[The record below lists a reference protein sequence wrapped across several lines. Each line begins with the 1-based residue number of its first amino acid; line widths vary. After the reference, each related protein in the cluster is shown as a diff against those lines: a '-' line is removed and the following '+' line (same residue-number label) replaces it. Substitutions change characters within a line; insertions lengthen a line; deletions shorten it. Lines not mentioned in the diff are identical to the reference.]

1 MSTEGAI
8 EEREARAVGVFEER
22 FASGSSE
29 AQGSTQAMAPESPA
43 GNTFIRHGAKH
54 YKASTGLV
62 V

>member
-1 MSTEGAI
+1 MSASREG
-8 EEREARAVGVFEER
+8 REMPRTT
-22 FASGSSE
+22 AS
-29 AQGSTQAMAPESPA
+29 ESGA

>member
-1 MSTEGAI
+1 MSASHDG
-8 EEREARAVGVFEER
+8 REMPCTMPPK
-22 FASGSSE
+22 SG
-29 AQGSTQAMAPESPA
+29 A